1 MKRIT
6 LVLTFFLGVLLLAG
20 CSNSKDKAGD
30 SDKKGEGNTLRVA
43 MATEIDSLDPFKMT
57 AGDTETIMDQ
67 VFDGLFD
74 VDTDGSLIPDLAESY
89 SVSEDGKTY
98 DFKLKKDVYF
108 HDGKKF
114 GAEDVLY
121 TYDAMAGLTSKEP
134 LSSKFAII
142 DKIDVIDDLNVRVH
156 LKERQNGFIYLT
168 LRPIVEKDYK
178 DNGTKPIGTGPY
190 QFVSYTPGEGLKL
203 KKFEDYHKKDHIA
216 HFENLEVIRITD
228 RQTMI
233 MALKNK
239 DLDLADRISAEEAD
253 QLKDVCTVNNFPQNL
268 VQVMGLNNDF
278 KAFQDKNVRLALN
291 YAIDRDEIIESAAEG
306 KATKLFSSFSP
317 ALKEYFE
324 DLGEYYPHDVEKAK
338 ALLKEAG
345 YEKGLSFKLTVPSDY
360 KYHMNTAELIQ
371 SQLQKVGIEVTI
383 DPIEFSSWLTK
394 VYKDRDYEA
403 TVVGFIGY
411 LDPVQILGR
420 YTSQNEKNYIN
431 FKSKDFDAAIA
442 NAEKSSTKEEE
453 IKNIKKSQKILA
465 EEAASVF
472 IADPDNNQALRNGL
486 TGLKQYP
493 IQKLNL
499 EDVKL
504 ENE

>member
-6 LVLTFFLGVLLLAG
+6 LVLTLFLGVLLLAG
-20 CSNSKDKAGD
+20 CSNKDKAGD
-30 SDKKGEGNTLRVA
+30 SDKKSEENTLRVA

-142 DKIDVIDDLNVRVH
+142 DKIEVIDDLSVRVH

-253 QLKDVCTVNNFPQNL
+253 QLGDACTINNFPQNL

-278 KAFQDKNVRLALN
+278 KPFQDKNVRLALN

-371 SQLQKVGIEVTI
+371 SQLQKVGVEVTI

-420 YTSQNEKNYIN
+420 YTSENEKNYIN
-431 FKSKDFDAAIA
+431 FKSKNFDAAIL
-442 NAEKSSTKEEE
+442 NAEKASTKDEE
-453 IKNIKKSQKILA
+453 IKNIKESQRILA

-472 IADPDNNQALRNGL
+472 IADPDNNQALSKGL
-486 TGLKQYP
+486 TGLNQYP

>member
-6 LVLTFFLGVLLLAG
+6 LVLTLFLGVLLLAG

-30 SDKKGEGNTLRVA
+30 SDKKGEENTVRVA

-142 DKIDVIDDLNVRVH
+142 DKIDVIDDLNIRVH

-190 QFVSYTPGEGLKL
+190 EFVSYTPGEGLKL
-203 KKFEDYHKKDHIA
+203 KKFNDYHKKDHIA

-306 KATKLFSSFSP
+306 RATKLFSSFSP

>member
-89 SVSEDGKTY
+89 SVSDDGKTY

-420 YTSQNEKNYIN
+420 YTSENEKNYIN
-431 FKSKDFDAAIA
+431 FKSKNFDAAIL
-442 NAEKSSTKEEE
+442 NAEKASTKDEE
-453 IKNIKKSQKILA
+453 IKNIKESQKILA

-472 IADPDNNQALRNGL
+472 IADPDNNQALRKGL

>member
-30 SDKKGEGNTLRVA
+30 SDKKDEENTLRVA

-190 QFVSYTPGEGLKL
+190 EFVSYTPGEGLKL
-203 KKFEDYHKKDHIA
+203 KKFNDYHKKDHIA

-453 IKNIKKSQKILA
+453 IKSLLLKSN
-465 EEAASVF
+465 F
-472 IADPDNNQALRNGL
+472 F
-486 TGLKQYP
+486 
-493 IQKLNL
+493 L
-499 EDVKL
+499 EFRAQL
-504 ENE
+504 EQ

>member
-30 SDKKGEGNTLRVA
+30 SDKKGEENTLRVA

-89 SVSEDGKTY
+89 SVSKDGKTY

-142 DKIDVIDDLNVRVH
+142 DKIDVIDDLNIRVH

-190 QFVSYTPGEGLKL
+190 EFVSYTPGEGLKL
-203 KKFEDYHKKDHIA
+203 KKFNDYHKKDHIA

>member
-30 SDKKGEGNTLRVA
+30 SDKKGEENTLRVA

-142 DKIDVIDDLNVRVH
+142 DKIEVVDDLNVRVH

-178 DNGTKPIGTGPY
+178 DNGSKPIGTGPY

-253 QLKDVCTVNNFPQNL
+253 QLGDACTINNFPQNL

-278 KAFQDKNVRLALN
+278 KPFQDKNIRLALN

-324 DLGEYYPHDVEKAK
+324 DLGEYYPHDIDKAK

-371 SQLQKVGIEVTI
+371 AQLQKVGVEVTI

-420 YTSQNEKNYIN
+420 YTSENEKNYIN
-431 FKSKDFDAAIA
+431 FKSKDFDAAIS
-442 NAEKSSTKEEE
+442 NAEKAATKEDE
-453 IKNIKKSQKILA
+453 IKNIKESQKILA

-472 IADPDNNQALRNGL
+472 IADPDNNQALRKGLNGL
-486 TGLKQYP
+486 NQYP

>member
-30 SDKKGEGNTLRVA
+30 SDKKGEENTLRVA

-89 SVSEDGKTY
+89 SVSKDGKTY

-317 ALKEYFE
+317 ALKEYFD

>member
-30 SDKKGEGNTLRVA
+30 SDKKGEENTLRVA

-142 DKIDVIDDLNVRVH
+142 DKIDVIDDLNIRVH

-190 QFVSYTPGEGLKL
+190 EFVSYTPGEGLKL
-203 KKFEDYHKKDHIA
+203 KKFNDYHKKDHIA

-306 KATKLFSSFSP
+306 RATKLFSSFSP

>member
-6 LVLTFFLGVLLLAG
+6 LVLTLFLGVLLLAG

-30 SDKKGEGNTLRVA
+30 SDKKGEENTLRVA

-190 QFVSYTPGEGLKL
+190 EFVSYTPGEGLKL
-203 KKFEDYHKKDHIA
+203 KKFNDYHKKDHIA

>member
-190 QFVSYTPGEGLKL
+190 EFVSYTPGEGLKL

-420 YTSQNEKNYIN
+420 YTSENEKNYIN
-431 FKSKDFDAAIA
+431 FKSKNFDAAIL
-442 NAEKSSTKEEE
+442 NAEKASTKDEE
-453 IKNIKKSQKILA
+453 IKNIKESQKILA

-472 IADPDNNQALRNGL
+472 IADPDNNQALRKGL
-486 TGLKQYP
+486 NGLKQYP

>member
-30 SDKKGEGNTLRVA
+30 SDKKSEENTLRVA

-74 VDTDGSLIPDLAESY
+74 VDTKGSLVPDLAESY

-134 LSSKFAII
+134 LSSKFSII
-142 DKIDVIDDLNVRVH
+142 DKIEVIDDLNIRVH

-190 QFVSYTPGEGLKL
+190 EFVSYTPGEGLKL
-203 KKFEDYHKKDHIA
+203 KKFENYHRKDHIA
-216 HFENLEVIRITD
+216 HFENVEVIRITD

-239 DLDLADRISAEEAD
+239 DLDLADRISSEEAD
-253 QLKDVCTVNNFPQNL
+253 ELKDSCNIESFPQNL
-268 VQVMGLNNDF
+268 VQVMGLNNNF

-291 YAIDRDEIIESAAEG
+291 YAIDRDEIIKSAAEG
-306 KATKLFSSFSP
+306 NATKLFSSFSP

-324 DLGEYYPHDVEKAK
+324 DLGEYYPHDEEKAK
-338 ALLKEAG
+338 ELLKEAG
-345 YEKGLSFKLTVPSDY
+345 YENGLSFKLTVPSDY
-360 KYHMNTAELIQ
+360 KYHMDTAELIQ
-371 SQLQKVGIEVTI
+371 SQLEKVGVNVTI
-383 DPIEFSSWLTK
+383 DPIEFSTWLTK

-420 YTSQNEKNYIN
+420 YTSENEKNYIN
-431 FKSKDFDAAIA
+431 FKSKDFDVAIS
-442 NAEKSSTKEEE
+442 NAEKASTKEEE
-453 IKNIKKSQKILA
+453 IKNIKDCLLYTSD
-465 EEAASVF
+465 AA
-472 IADPDNNQALRNGL
+472 DDL
-486 TGLKQYP
+486 TT
-493 IQKLNL
+493 
-499 EDVKL
+499 V
-504 ENE
+504 

>member
-30 SDKKGEGNTLRVA
+30 SDKKGEENTLRVA

-142 DKIDVIDDLNVRVH
+142 DKIEVVDDLNVRVH

-178 DNGTKPIGTGPY
+178 DNGSKPIGTGPY
-190 QFVSYTPGEGLKL
+190 QFVSY
-203 KKFEDYHKKDHIA
+203 
-216 HFENLEVIRITD
+216 
-228 RQTMI
+228 
-233 MALKNK
+233 
-239 DLDLADRISAEEAD
+239 
-253 QLKDVCTVNNFPQNL
+253 
-268 VQVMGLNNDF
+268 
-278 KAFQDKNVRLALN
+278 
-291 YAIDRDEIIESAAEG
+291 
-306 KATKLFSSFSP
+306 
-317 ALKEYFE
+317 
-324 DLGEYYPHDVEKAK
+324 
-338 ALLKEAG
+338 
-345 YEKGLSFKLTVPSDY
+345 
-360 KYHMNTAELIQ
+360 
-371 SQLQKVGIEVTI
+371 
-383 DPIEFSSWLTK
+383 
-394 VYKDRDYEA
+394 
-403 TVVGFIGY
+403 
-411 LDPVQILGR
+411 
-420 YTSQNEKNYIN
+420 
-431 FKSKDFDAAIA
+431 
-442 NAEKSSTKEEE
+442 
-453 IKNIKKSQKILA
+453 
-465 EEAASVF
+465 
-472 IADPDNNQALRNGL
+472 
-486 TGLKQYP
+486 
-493 IQKLNL
+493 
-499 EDVKL
+499 
-504 ENE
+504 

>member
-30 SDKKGEGNTLRVA
+30 SDKKGEENTLRVA

-89 SVSEDGKTY
+89 SVSKDGKTY

>member
-30 SDKKGEGNTLRVA
+30 SDKKDEENTLRVA

-142 DKIDVIDDLNVRVH
+142 DKIDVIDDLNIRVH

-190 QFVSYTPGEGLKL
+190 EFVSYTPGEGLKL
-203 KKFEDYHKKDHIA
+203 KKFNDYHKKDHIA

>member
-306 KATKLFSSFSP
+306 RATKLFSSFSP

-453 IKNIKKSQKILA
+453 IKNIKESQKILA

-472 IADPDNNQALRNGL
+472 IADPDNNQALRKGL
-486 TGLKQYP
+486 NGLKQYP

>member
-30 SDKKGEGNTLRVA
+30 SDKKGEENTLRVA

-190 QFVSYTPGEGLKL
+190 EFVSYTPGEGLKL

>member
-6 LVLTFFLGVLLLAG
+6 LVLTLFLGVLLLAG

-30 SDKKGEGNTLRVA
+30 SDKKGEENTLRVA

-190 QFVSYTPGEGLKL
+190 EFVSYTPGEGLKL
-203 KKFEDYHKKDHIA
+203 KKFNDYHKKDHIA

-324 DLGEYYPHDVEKAK
+324 DLGEYYPYDVEKAK

>member
-6 LVLTFFLGVLLLAG
+6 LVLTLFLGVLLLAG

-30 SDKKGEGNTLRVA
+30 SDKKGEENTLRVA

-190 QFVSYTPGEGLKL
+190 EFLSYTPGEGLKL

-268 VQVMGLNNDF
+268 VQVMGLNNDL

>member
-442 NAEKSSTKEEE
+442 NAEKSS
-453 IKNIKKSQKILA
+453 KK
-465 EEAASVF
+465 
-472 IADPDNNQALRNGL
+472 
-486 TGLKQYP
+486 
-493 IQKLNL
+493 
-499 EDVKL
+499 
-504 ENE
+504 

>member
-453 IKNIKKSQKILA
+453 IKYIKKSQKILA

>member
-30 SDKKGEGNTLRVA
+30 SDKKGEENTLRVA

-178 DNGTKPIGTGPY
+178 DNGSKPIGTGPY

-253 QLKDVCTVNNFPQNL
+253 QLGDACTINNFPQNL

-324 DLGEYYPHDVEKAK
+324 DLGEYYPHDIEKAK

-371 SQLQKVGIEVTI
+371 AQLQKVGVEVTI

-420 YTSQNEKNYIN
+420 YTSENEKNYIN
-431 FKSKDFDAAIA
+431 FKSKDFDAAIS
-442 NAEKSSTKEEE
+442 NAEKAATKEDE
-453 IKNIKKSQKILA
+453 IKNIKESQKILA

-472 IADPDNNQALRNGL
+472 IADPDNNQALRKGL
-486 TGLKQYP
+486 TGLNQYP

>member
-30 SDKKGEGNTLRVA
+30 SDKKDEENTLRVA

-142 DKIDVIDDLNVRVH
+142 DKIDVIDDLNIRVH

-190 QFVSYTPGEGLKL
+190 EFVSYTPGEGLKL
-203 KKFEDYHKKDHIA
+203 KKFNDYHKKDHIA

-253 QLKDVCTVNNFPQNL
+253 QLKDICTVNNFPQNL

-420 YTSQNEKNYIN
+420 YTSENEKNYIN

>member
-20 CSNSKDKAGD
+20 CSNSRDKAGD
-30 SDKKGEGNTLRVA
+30 SDKKDEENTLRVA

-142 DKIDVIDDLNVRVH
+142 DKIDVIDDLNIRVH

-190 QFVSYTPGEGLKL
+190 EFVSYTPGEGLKL
-203 KKFEDYHKKDHIA
+203 KKFNDYHKKDHIA

-268 VQVMGLNNDF
+268 VQVMGLNNDL

-371 SQLQKVGIEVTI
+371 SQLQKVGVEVTI

>member
-6 LVLTFFLGVLLLAG
+6 LVLTLFLGVLLLAG

-30 SDKKGEGNTLRVA
+30 SDKKGEENTLRVA

-142 DKIDVIDDLNVRVH
+142 DKIDVIDDLNIRVH

-190 QFVSYTPGEGLKL
+190 EFVSYTPGEGLKL
-203 KKFEDYHKKDHIA
+203 KKFNDYHKKDHIA

-291 YAIDRDEIIESAAEG
+291 YAIDRDEIIESATEG